1 MPSVRQI
8 RGRIRSVKNT
18 ARVTGAM
25 QMVAASKMRRAQ
37 ERVTGSRP
45 YAEKLYEVLAG
56 LVSSGGLDPDNL
68 HPFMVKRPV
77 NKVLVVQISPDR
89 GLAGGLPG
97 NINRATG
104 NFLLQS
110 PLPSTLITVGKKA
123 RDFMTRAGREI
134 RAVFTDLSD
143 RPSLVDV
150 MPIVHIIQEMYL
162 NQEVDEVY
170 LAYTKYVN
178 ILLQEPLITQL
189 LPIDP
194 SEFVTD
200 QKHPEYLYEPD
211 PTTVLQSLLPRFLEI
226 QVYQSILES
235 IASEQSSRMV
245 AMRNA
250 TENANE
256 MADGLTLELNK
267 ARQDAITAELLDLVG
282 GVAALEG

>member
-1 MPSVRQI
+1 
-8 RGRIRSVKNT
+8 
-18 ARVTGAM
+18 
-25 QMVAASKMRRAQ
+25 
-37 ERVTGSRP
+37 
-45 YAEKLYEVLAG
+45 
-56 LVSSGGLDPDNL
+56 
-68 HPFMVKRPV
+68 
-77 NKVLVVQISPDR
+77 
-89 GLAGGLPG
+89 
-97 NINRATG
+97 
-104 NFLLQS
+104 
-110 PLPSTLITVGKKA
+110 
-123 RDFMTRAGREI
+123 MTRAGRDI

-178 ILLQEPLITQL
+178 ILLQEPIITQL

-200 QKHPEYLYEPD
+200 QKHLEYLYEPD
-211 PTTVLQSLLPRFLEI
+211 PTTVLQTLLPRFLEI